1 MTTRDTV
8 APAAVLRNCA
18 FFSCFSSDEVKALSK
33 MVNEQELVPGEFLFR
48 RGEVPD
54 RLYVLGSGV
63 VKSLVYSS
71 SGKALTLSL
80 YSPNDIVGE
89 AAFLTGNPYA
99 SSCVAVT
106 PARLLVIPRRE
117 FQPFMPAH
125 PEMPIKAI
133 DILVNRILLLQ
144 SRLENIAGASTEQR
158 LVNILLYLRTKLGN
172 PLPLTKCA
180 IAEVAGL
187 TTETVIRIMSCL
199 EKRGLISSGRGWVT
213 ILDAEALEGLFGD

>member
-1 MTTRDTV
+1 MTTGDTV
-8 APAAVLRNCA
+8 APAAVLRNSA
-18 FFSCFSSDEVKALSK
+18 FFSSFSNDEVRALAKA
-33 MVNEQELVPGEFLFR
+33 VNETELLPGEFLFT
-48 RGEVPD
+48 RGDIPD
-54 RLYVLGSGV
+54 RLYVLSSGV

-106 PARLLVIPRRE
+106 QARLLVIPRKE
-117 FQPFMPAH
+117 FLPFMPTH
-125 PEMPIKAI
+125 PEMPLKAI
-133 DILVNRILLLQ
+133 SILVDRLVQLQ

-158 LVNILLYLRTKLGN
+158 LVNVLLYLRAKLGN
-172 PLPLTKCA
+172 PPPLTKYA

-213 ILDAEALEGLFGD
+213 ILDAEALEGLCGD